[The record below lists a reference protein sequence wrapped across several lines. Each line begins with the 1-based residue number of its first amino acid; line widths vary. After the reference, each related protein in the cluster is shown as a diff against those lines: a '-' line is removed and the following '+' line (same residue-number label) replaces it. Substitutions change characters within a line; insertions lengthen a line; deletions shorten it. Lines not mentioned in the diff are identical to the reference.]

1 MDLHVSKTICLLV
14 SLSLITIF
22 LSFSNNDIT
31 YGQVINNSAHDNS
44 IENSTAITSGNSQDK
59 SDKEIRNDKI
69 VREFYSNVFFA
80 KNASAA
86 VNYLEEDYVQHN
98 PNVPTGREAFI
109 NAFTQIF
116 EQNPKFNT
124 QIQRIYTDGDYVIVH
139 SFAPFGET
147 GNAIVDIYRVN
158 DNGKIAEHWDVLQQ
172 IPLNPANNNTM
183 FYQE

>member
-1 MDLHVSKTICLLV
+1 MDLYVSKTICLLV

-22 LSFSNNDIT
+22 LSFSNNAII

-86 VNYLEEDYVQHN
+86 VNYLEEDYVNTIQMSQQEERPSLTHLHKSLSKT
-98 PNVPTGREAFI
+98 PNSIHKYKES
-109 NAFTQIF
+109 TQMEI
-116 EQNPKFNT
+116 T
-124 QIQRIYTDGDYVIVH
+124 
-139 SFAPFGET
+139 S
-147 GNAIVDIYRVN
+147 
-158 DNGKIAEHWDVLQQ
+158 
-172 IPLNPANNNTM
+172 
-183 FYQE
+183 